1 MNFGNNAKE
10 FTQDDSFIFTFD
22 DTTLL
27 NDGLVADEPR
37 VVRE

>member
-27 NDGLVADEPR
+27 NDGPVAHQPR

>member
-10 FTQDDSFIFTFD
+10 ITQDDSFTFTFD
-22 DTTLL
+22 DATTL
-27 NDGLVADEPR
+27 NGEPR

>member
-27 NDGLVADEPR
+27 NDEPR